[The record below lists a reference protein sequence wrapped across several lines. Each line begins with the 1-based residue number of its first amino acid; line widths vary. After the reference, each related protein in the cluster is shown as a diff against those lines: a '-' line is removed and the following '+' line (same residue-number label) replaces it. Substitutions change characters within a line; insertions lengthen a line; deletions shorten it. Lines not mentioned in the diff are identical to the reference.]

1 MLLLAISVQRA
12 LMEDGMRREEK
23 RRVFVPVES

>member
-12 LMEDGMRREEK
+12 LMEDEK
-23 RRVFVPVES
+23 RREGCSFLLKVEN